1 MLRGLSGRTTKVDSM
16 SQKNAGMNFDDG
28 APLPDEPFDDFGDPG
43 AFDGGA
49 GGASGAGVG
58 SFQGGNFNDGSRQG
72 GNFRGGSR
80 RGGGGA
86 GNQQIVREMPQNA
99 EAEQGVLGAMM
110 LNKDAIADVVEVL
123 VGDDFYVPK
132 HKTIFDAILQLYGEG
147 KEVDPV
153 IVSGRLDRDGVLG
166 FVGGA
171 NYIHSV
177 YSKTPTSANVGYYTE
192 IVREKATL
200 RRLVQAGTT
209 IVQLG
214 YAGTEGAEVDSVV
227 DRAQQEMFAITN
239 DAAKEDYEVFAE
251 LVASTVGEIEQLESQ
266 DGVEM
271 GIPTGFADLDDLTN
285 GLRGGQM
292 VIVAARPGVGK
303 STLALDFMRSASIQ
317 HGKASALFSLEM
329 SKSEVMMRIFSAE
342 AEVRLASMRG
352 GKLTDDDWD
361 RLTVRIGEIE
371 DAPIYIDDSPN
382 LTMMEIRSKARRLKQ
397 QVDLQL
403 IVVDYLQLMSSGKRV
418 ESRQQEVSEFSRQ
431 LKLLAKEVNVP
442 VIAISQLNRGVES
455 RGDDALPRVSDLRES
470 GSLEQDADM
479 VMLINR
485 PDSQNPDHERAGEA
499 DIILA
504 KHRGG
509 PIGTVTVANQLQ
521 FSKFSDMARDISP
534 MP

>member
-1 MLRGLSGRTTKVDSM
+1 
-16 SQKNAGMNFDDG
+16 MNFDDG
-28 APLPDEPFDDFGDPG
+28 APLPEEPFDDFGGPSDFGASSGGGFGAGPG
-43 AFDGGA
+43 AGSGAGGA
-49 GGASGAGVG
+49 GGFESSG
-58 SFQGGNFNDGSRQG
+58 
-72 GNFRGGSR
+72 R
-80 RGGGGA
+80 RGGGFQG
-86 GNQQIVREMPQNA
+86 GRRGRGGQGGHGGSQQIVREMPQNP
-99 EAEQGVLGAMM
+99 EAEQGVLGGMM
-110 LNKDAIADVVEVL
+110 LDKDAIADVVEVL

-153 IVSGRLDRDGVLG
+153 IVSGRLDRDGVLS
-166 FVGGA
+166 FIGGA
-171 NYIHSV
+171 DYLHSV
-177 YSKTPTSANVGYYTE
+177 VQKTPTSANVGYYAS

-214 YAGTEGAEVDSVV
+214 YAGTEGADVDNVV

-371 DAPIYIDDSPN
+371 DAPIYIECPPASEWNHASKRSLSSPA
-382 LTMMEIRSKARRLKQ
+382 S
-397 QVDLQL
+397 
-403 IVVDYLQLMSSGKRV
+403 
-418 ESRQQEVSEFSRQ
+418 
-431 LKLLAKEVNVP
+431 
-442 VIAISQLNRGVES
+442 
-455 RGDDALPRVSDLRES
+455 
-470 GSLEQDADM
+470 
-479 VMLINR
+479 
-485 PDSQNPDHERAGEA
+485 
-499 DIILA
+499 
-504 KHRGG
+504 
-509 PIGTVTVANQLQ
+509 
-521 FSKFSDMARDISP
+521 
-534 MP
+534 